1 MFVFFVVENKYS
13 TYEQRVASIPS
24 DALYK
29 QMNVLDKVT
38 ENALKVRDKVLR
50 WSLKALAIIVLNV
63 INLVMNN
70 SLNFYKLG
78 YRKRKR

>member
-1 MFVFFVVENKYS
+1 MENKYS

-38 ENALKVRDKVLR
+38 ENALKVRYIVLI
-50 WSLKALAIIVLNV
+50 WSLKALVILILNV
-63 INLVMNN
+63 IDLVIDN
-70 SLNFYKLG
+70 SLNFYK
-78 YRKRKR
+78 

>member
-1 MFVFFVVENKYS
+1 MLMFLKFSVVKKTLIFVFFAVENKYS

-38 ENALKVRDKVLR
+38 ENALKVRDNVL
-50 WSLKALAIIVLNV
+50 S
-63 INLVMNN
+63 
-70 SLNFYKLG
+70 
-78 YRKRKR
+78 

>member
-1 MFVFFVVENKYS
+1 MNLIFVFFAVENKYS

-38 ENALKVRDKVLR
+38 ENALKVRNKV
-50 WSLKALAIIVLNV
+50 
-63 INLVMNN
+63 
-70 SLNFYKLG
+70 YKMVA
-78 YRKRKR
+78 

>member
-78 YRKRKR
+78 YRQRKR

>member
-1 MFVFFVVENKYS
+1 MILIFVFLAVENKYS

-24 DALYK
+24 DALFK

-50 WSLKALAIIVLNV
+50 WSLKALAV
-63 INLVMNN
+63 IM
-70 SLNFYKLG
+70 F
-78 YRKRKR
+78 

>member
-1 MFVFFVVENKYS
+1 MNLIFVFFAVENKYS

-38 ENALKVRDKVLR
+38 ENALKVRDIVLR
-50 WSLKALAIIVLNV
+50 WSLKALVIIV
-63 INLVMNN
+63 
-70 SLNFYKLG
+70 F
-78 YRKRKR
+78 

>member
-1 MFVFFVVENKYS
+1 MLKAIRVPYDVDVSKFSVVKGNLLFVFFAVENKYS

-38 ENALKVRDKVLR
+38 ENALKVRNKFLR
-50 WSLKALAIIVLNV
+50 WSLKVLAIL
-63 INLVMNN
+63 
-70 SLNFYKLG
+70 SF
-78 YRKRKR
+78 